1 MIQIKEIRVE
11 DTYPIRK
18 AVLRKNMT
26 LTHEMPGD
34 HDSDSV
40 HLGVFDQNKLVCAG
54 SFMKNNRD
62 EFTGHQ
68 YQLRGMATAEHSQ
81 GKGYGQILLNEAEK
95 YFKAREIDL
104 IWCNARVS
112 ALEFYKK
119 SGYKAVGEVFDV
131 PQVGPHFVMFKK
143 LARTSL

>member
-1 MIQIKEIRVE
+1 MIQLKEIKAE
-11 DTYPIRK
+11 DTYAIRK

-26 LTHEMPGD
+26 LSHEMPGD
-34 HDSDSV
+34 HDPDSV
-40 HLGVFDQNKLVCAG
+40 HLGVYDENKLLCTG

-68 YQLRGMATAEHSQ
+68 YQLRGMATAEGSQ
-81 GKGYGQILLNEAEK
+81 RKGYGRILLEKAEDF
-95 YFKAREIDL
+95 FKVRGIDL

-119 SGYKAVGEVFDV
+119 SGYETIGEVFEV
-131 PQVGPHFVMFKK
+131 PQIGPHYVMFK
-143 LARTSL
+143 RIG

>member
-1 MIQIKEIRVE
+1 MIQLKEIKAE
-11 DTYPIRK
+11 DTYAIRK

-26 LTHEMPGD
+26 LSHEMPGD
-34 HDSDSV
+34 HDPETV
-40 HLGVFDQNKLVCAG
+40 HLGIYDENKLLCTG

-68 YQLRGMATAEHSQ
+68 YQLRGMATAEGSQ
-81 GKGYGQILLNEAEK
+81 RKGYGRILLEKAEDF
-95 YFKAREIDL
+95 FKVRGIDL

-119 SGYKAVGEVFDV
+119 SGYETIGEVFEV
-131 PQVGPHFVMFKK
+131 PQIGPHYVMFK
-143 LARTSL
+143 RIG

>member
-1 MIQIKEIRVE
+1 MIEIKEIKAE
-11 DTYPIRK
+11 DTYAIRK

-34 HDSDSV
+34 HDPESV
-40 HLGVFDQNKLVCAG
+40 HLGVYEEGKLVCAG

-62 EFTGHQ
+62 EFKGHQ
-68 YQLRGMATAEHSQ
+68 YQLRGMATAEESQ
-81 GKGYGQILLNEAEK
+81 GNGYGRILLKNAEDF
-95 YFKAREIDL
+95 FKVRGIDL

-119 SGYKAVGEVFDV
+119 SGFETIGEVFEV
-131 PQVGPHFVMFKK
+131 PQIGPHFVMFK
-143 LARTSL
+143 RIG

>member
-1 MIQIKEIRVE
+1 MIQLKEIKAE
-11 DTYPIRK
+11 DTYAIRK

-26 LTHEMPGD
+26 LSHEMPGD
-34 HDSDSV
+34 HDPETV
-40 HLGVFDQNKLVCAG
+40 HLGVYDENKLLCTG

-68 YQLRGMATAEHSQ
+68 YQLRGMATAEGSQ
-81 GKGYGQILLNEAEK
+81 RKGYGRILLEKAEDF
-95 YFKAREIDL
+95 FKVRGIDL

-119 SGYKAVGEVFDV
+119 SGYETIGEVFVV
-131 PQVGPHFVMFKK
+131 PQIGPHYVMFK
-143 LARTSL
+143 RIG